1 MTLSERIKHMKH
13 KNQLN
18 AKCYHIRLVLSACLL
33 MCLCSFQIATSPH
46 LIVGFWE
53 NNEKNTYPFKY
64 KDDSSC
70 LSQMFFSSD
79 EFTATISL
87 VNKSGETEEL
97 SLAYKIYDVNEE
109 FEKPVM
115 VFKNTCDK
123 EFRLVFSVELLSKE
137 LLEFKFQKKYSSE
150 NMSMSDK
157 IIGFRRTAG
166 PPENMD

>member
-1 MTLSERIKHMKH
+1 
-13 KNQLN
+13 
-18 AKCYHIRLVLSACLL
+18 
-33 MCLCSFQIATSPH
+33 
-46 LIVGFWE
+46 
-53 NNEKNTYPFKY
+53 
-64 KDDSSC
+64 
-70 LSQMFFSSD
+70 MFFSSD

-87 VNKSGETEEL
+87 VNKSGETEKL

-157 IIGFRRTAG
+157 IIRFRRTAG